1 VKRSSVSIVLVA
13 VVLSLVV
20 VGCSSGAAA
29 LGTKDNPLIMSFV
42 PSGDTQAITVS
53 GETLAELLS
62 DKTGL
67 TVKSNVAT
75 SYTAVVE
82 ALGTGKAHIGWLP
95 PFGYVQ
101 AHEKY
106 GAQIGLITI
115 RFGNFFYK
123 GQIIV
128 GANTGIK
135 TLDDLKGRTMCWV
148 DVASPAGYIFPKAM
162 LIEKGYNPDSMF
174 AETTEAGSNNNVV
187 LAVYNGDC
195 DAGAT
200 YVDARGAVEKDYPDV
215 RDKVKVIAETEKIP
229 NDTVTF
235 SKDVPAEMQ
244 TKIKQALL
252 DIAKSDEGKAALKS
266 LYSIQGLTE
275 PPGGDAFFDPVRK
288 AVEVLGIKPG
298 G

>member
-1 VKRSSVSIVLVA
+1 MKRWMLLATLAGLVLA
-13 VVLSLVV
+13 LTL
-20 VGCSSGAAA
+20 VGCSSGKAA

-53 GETLAELLS
+53 GETLAKLLS
-62 DKTGL
+62 EKTGL
-67 TVKSNVAT
+67 TIQSDVAT

-82 ALGTGKAHIGWLP
+82 AMGAGKAHIGWLP

-106 GAQIGLITI
+106 GADIGLITI
-115 RFGNFFYK
+115 RFGAFFYK

-128 GANTGIK
+128 GADSGIK
-135 TLDDLKGRTMCWV
+135 TLDDLKGKTMCWV

-162 LIEKGYNPDSMF
+162 LISKGYDVENMF
-174 AETTEAGSNNNVV
+174 THTAEAGSNNNVV

-215 RDKVKVIAETEKIP
+215 RDKVSVLAETDKIP

-235 SKDVPAEMQ
+235 AKDLPAEMQ
-244 TKIKQALL
+244 DQIRKALL
-252 DIAKSDEGKAALKS
+252 DIAGTDEGKDALKN
-266 LYSIQGLTE
+266 LYSIEGLTDA
-275 PPGGDAFFDPVRK
+275 PGGDAFFDPVRQ
-288 AVEVLGIKPG
+288 AVQLLGIKLQ
-298 G
+298 

>member
-1 VKRSSVSIVLVA
+1 MKRWALGVVLV
-13 VVLSLVV
+13 VLVFALALA
-20 VGCSSGAAA
+20 GCSGKAA
-29 LGTKDNPLIMSFV
+29 LGSKGNPLIMSFV
-42 PSGDTQAITVS
+42 PSGDTEAITVS
-53 GETLAELLS
+53 GETLAKLLS
-62 DKTGL
+62 EKTGL
-67 TVKSNVAT
+67 TIESNVAT

-82 ALGTGKAHIGWLP
+82 AMGTGKAHIGWLP

-106 GAQIGLITI
+106 GAEIGLITI

-128 GANTGIK
+128 GTETGIS
-135 TLDDLKGRTMCWV
+135 TLDDLKGKSMCWV
-148 DVASPAGYIFPKAM
+148 DVASPAGFIFPKAM
-162 LIEKGYNPDSMF
+162 LIQKGYDVENMF
-174 AETTEAGSNNNVV
+174 THVTEAGSNNNVV

-215 RDKVKVIAETEKIP
+215 RDKVKVIAETDKIP

-235 SKDVPAEMQ
+235 AKIVPQEMQ
-244 TKIKQALL
+244 DQIRQALL
-252 DIAKSDEGKAALKS
+252 GIAETDEGKEALKD

-275 PPGGDAFFDPVRK
+275 APGGDAFFDPVRQ
-288 AVEVLGIKPG
+288 AVEVLDIKLD
-298 G
+298 

>member
-1 VKRSSVSIVLVA
+1 
-13 VVLSLVV
+13 
-20 VGCSSGAAA
+20 
-29 LGTKDNPLIMSFV
+29 MSFV
-42 PSGDTQAITVS
+42 PSGDTEAITVS
-53 GETLAELLS
+53 GETLAKLLS
-62 DKTGL
+62 EKTGL
-67 TVKSNVAT
+67 TVESNVAT

-82 ALGTGKAHIGWLP
+82 AMGTGKAHIGWLP

-106 GAQIGLITI
+106 GADIGLITI

-128 GANTGIK
+128 GADSGIK
-135 TLDDLKGRTMCWV
+135 TLDDLKGKTMCWV

-162 LIEKGYNPDSMF
+162 LISKGYDVENMF
-174 AETTEAGSNNNVV
+174 THSTEAGSNNNVV

-215 RDKVKVIAETEKIP
+215 RDKVKVIAETDKIP

-235 SKDVPAEMQ
+235 AKDLPAEMQ
-244 TKIKQALL
+244 DQIRKALL
-252 DIAKSDEGKAALKS
+252 DIAGTDQGKEALKN

-275 PPGGDAFFDPVRK
+275 APGGDAFFDPVRQ
-288 AVEVLGIKPG
+288 AVQLLDIKLK
-298 G
+298 

>member
-1 VKRSSVSIVLVA
+1 MKRWILLATLAGLVLA
-13 VVLSLVV
+13 LTL
-20 VGCSSGAAA
+20 VGCSTGKAA

-53 GETLAELLS
+53 GETLAKLLS
-62 DKTGL
+62 EKTGL
-67 TVKSNVAT
+67 TVESNVAT

-82 ALGTGKAHIGWLP
+82 AMGTGKAHIGWLP

-106 GAQIGLITI
+106 GAEIGLITI

-128 GANTGIK
+128 GADSGIK
-135 TLDDLKGRTMCWV
+135 TLDDLKGKTMCWV
-148 DVASPAGYIFPKAM
+148 DVASPAGFIFPKAM
-162 LIEKGYNPDSMF
+162 LISKGYDVENMF
-174 AETTEAGSNNNVV
+174 THTTEAGSNNNVV

-215 RDKVKVIAETEKIP
+215 RDKVSVIAETDKIP

-235 SKDVPAEMQ
+235 AKDLPAEMQ
-244 TKIKQALL
+244 DQVRKALL
-252 DIAKSDEGKAALKS
+252 DIAGTDQGKEALKN
-266 LYSIQGLTE
+266 LYSIEGLTE
-275 PPGGDAFFDPVRK
+275 APGGDAFFDPVRQ
-288 AVEVLGIKPG
+288 AAQLLDIKLQ
-298 G
+298 